1 MPDFLS
7 IQDHSEA
14 EVKALLE
21 LALELKQAHFSGGN
35 EPILKDKILGMIFQK
50 PSLRTRVSFEVGMRH
65 LGGQAIYLSPYDIGL
80 GHRESVSDVARVL
93 SGYVD
98 GIMARVF
105 AQVHLDQLAQYS
117 SVPIINGLSD
127 SNHPCQALADML
139 TIMERRTNLEG
150 LKLAFVGDG
159 NNVANSLM
167 HICAL
172 LGLTFAIAAPKG
184 FELDRQVVSR
194 GRELADKYGG
204 DILETR
210 DPVEAVS
217 EADVVYTDVWTSMG
231 QDAEEELRKKVFPP
245 YQINEDLLTK
255 AKPDV
260 LVMHDLPA
268 HRGEEIT
275 DAVADGP
282 NSVIF
287 PQAHNRLHAQKAVL
301 AQLLTS

>member
-1 MPDFLS
+1 
-7 IQDHSEA
+7 
-14 EVKALLE
+14 
-21 LALELKQAHFSGGN
+21 
-35 EPILKDKILGMIFQK
+35 
-50 PSLRTRVSFEVGMRH
+50 
-65 LGGQAIYLSPYDIGL
+65 
-80 GHRESVSDVARVL
+80 
-93 SGYVD
+93 
-98 GIMARVF
+98 
-105 AQVHLDQLAQYS
+105 
-117 SVPIINGLSD
+117 
-127 SNHPCQALADML
+127 
-139 TIMERRTNLEG
+139 
-150 LKLAFVGDG
+150 
-159 NNVANSLM
+159 M

-231 QDAEEELRKKVFPP
+231 QDAEDELRKKVFPP

-287 PQAHNRLHAQKAVL
+287 PQAHNRLHAQKAIL